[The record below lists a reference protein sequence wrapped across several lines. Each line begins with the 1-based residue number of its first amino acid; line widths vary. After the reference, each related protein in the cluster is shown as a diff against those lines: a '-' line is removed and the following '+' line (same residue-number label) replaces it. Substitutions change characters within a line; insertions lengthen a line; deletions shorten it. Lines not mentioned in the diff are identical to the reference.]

1 MDIQTNIV
9 SRLGESA
16 KNLISSLQG
25 AIGTARAAGMPI
37 IYVVVGFRPGLPEV
51 SPDNKSFAAYKP
63 KDGSLTGLEEPIQ
76 IYPAVTPQPGDIVV
90 TKRRISA
97 FTGSDLEVVLRS
109 LKVQHLVLAGISTSG
124 VILSTI
130 REGADKDFHLSL
142 LSDCCADPDPEVHT
156 LLLSKVFPRQA
167 NILTADQWSAAIK

>member
-1 MDIQTNIV
+1 
-9 SRLGESA
+9 
-16 KNLISSLQG
+16 LISSLQG
-25 AIGTARAAGMPI
+25 AIGTARAAGIPI

-51 SPDNKSFAAYKP
+51 SPDNKSFAPYKP
-63 KDGSLTGLEEPIQ
+63 KDGSRTGLEEPIE
-76 IYPAVTPQPGDIVV
+76 IYPAVTPKPGDIVV
-90 TKRRISA
+90 TKRRVSA

-130 REGADKDFHLSL
+130 REAADKDYHLSL

-167 NILTADQWSAAIK
+167 NVLTADQWSASIR